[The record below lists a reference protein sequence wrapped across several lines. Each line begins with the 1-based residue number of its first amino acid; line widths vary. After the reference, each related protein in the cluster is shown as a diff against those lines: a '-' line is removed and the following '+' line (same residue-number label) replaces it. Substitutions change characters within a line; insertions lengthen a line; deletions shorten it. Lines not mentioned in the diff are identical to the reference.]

1 MLIQELIECLSEQE
15 FEIGTIELS
24 DFYKRNKNEHV
35 KVGIYSRES
44 KRDDRGIAKQISI
57 ARRYLLDEIGLDNSD
72 IREYRD
78 NGFSGTMR
86 TRPEYLKMLRD
97 IRLEEINV
105 VITTHLDRLGRE
117 SNQIIE
123 QLYPNNEI
131 TFIYISI
138 NNRLINSQ
146 ENLSIIKRE
155 GEISDNYAARCSI
168 KSRAGIKESM
178 RNGSVINSRALYGY
192 EIEDDYL
199 EGTRKFILGDEVK
212 VENIKNIFNLYLTG
226 KSMGEIAKII
236 TNNGIES
243 PSGRKNWSKSTIEF
257 ILKNPLY
264 TGKLLQGRYK
274 KLGYVKSGD
283 GGKIKKTKKE
293 NWINGGTFD
302 AIINE
307 EIFNN
312 VQAMIEENK
321 ATKHG
326 SNNKKVF
333 TGVLKCGDCG
343 KALVYKKRS
352 KGYKCSSSEKHGDLC
367 STHLVK
373 ENELIELIMPKII
386 NKIYENNDII
396 DKYIKKKIK
405 EETKVKHNEKRIE
418 NIMKEI
424 DKCIKESV
432 NLYTKRESVKYFDK
446 IIEGIN
452 DKIEKLE
459 EEKDKIK
466 LEIENEKNISN
477 VMIDILNNINEI
489 IKAENWIIK
498 LFIKK
503 IVIYQE
509 GKIEI
514 EWRC

>member
-1 MLIQELIECLSEQE
+1 MTIKELIECLNEQE
-15 FEIGTIELS
+15 FKIGNIELT
-24 DFYKRNKNEHV
+24 DFYKKNKNENV
-35 KVGIYSRES
+35 KLGIYSRES
-44 KRDDRGIAKQISI
+44 KRDDRGIAKQVSTI
-57 ARRYLLDEIGLDNSD
+57 RRYALEEIKLDNSN

-86 TRPEYLKMLRD
+86 KRPEYLKMLRD
-97 IRLEEINV
+97 IRLGEINV

-117 SNQIIE
+117 SNQVIE
-123 QLYPNNEI
+123 KLYPNGTVNYV
-131 TFIYISI
+131 YISI
-138 NNRLINSQ
+138 NNRLINSPD
-146 ENLSIIKRE
+146 NLHIIKSE
-155 GEISDNYAARCSI
+155 SEISDNYAARCSV

-178 RNGSVINSRALYGY
+178 KSGSVINSRTLYGY
-192 EIEDDYL
+192 EIEDEYL
-199 EGTRKFILGDEVK
+199 EGIRKFILGDDVK
-212 VENIKNIFNLYLTG
+212 VETIKNIFNLYLTG

-236 TNNGIES
+236 TNKGIES

-264 TGKLLQGRYK
+264 TGELLQGRYQ

-283 GGKIKKTKKE
+283 GGKVKKTQKE
-293 NWINGGTFD
+293 NWIYGGTFD
-302 AIINE
+302 AIINK

-312 VQAMIEENK
+312 VQTMIEENK
-321 ATKHG
+321 AIKKG
-326 SNNKKVF
+326 SNNKKIF

-343 KALVYKKRS
+343 KALVYKKRA
-352 KGYKCSSSEKHGDLC
+352 KGYKCSSSEKRGNLC

-373 ENELIELIMPKII
+373 EEELVELIMPKII
-386 NKIYENNDII
+386 NKIYENHDII

-432 NLYTKRESVKYFDK
+432 NLYTQRESVKYFDK

-452 DKIEKLE
+452 DKIKKLE

-466 LEIENEKNISN
+466 LEVENEKNIKDK
-477 VMIDILNNINEI
+477 MIGILNNINEI

-503 IVIYQE
+503 IVIYEE